1 VIDHE
6 EIIRRG
12 LFTGPFRREVRGLG
26 KPRSRE
32 KGRSVL
38 RPAGFFNYISVI
50 ILALEASSR
59 SVPSDIALAEAYK
72 LNDKFL

>member
-1 VIDHE
+1 MKK
-6 EIIRRG
+6 IIRRG
-12 LFTGPFRREVRGLG
+12 FLTGPFRREVRGLG
-26 KPRSRE
+26 KPRSWE

-38 RPAGFFNYISVI
+38 RAAVISHYISVI
-50 ILALEASSR
+50 LSALGASDC